1 MAAPAQRRA
10 LGVLFLVLTA
20 LFGLIAVAAVD
31 ARQWVVALAAFALA
45 AWLMSMAWRG
55 LRSG

>member
-1 MAAPAQRRA
+1 VAAPAQRRA

-20 LFGLIAVAAVD
+20 LFGLIAVAALD

>member
-1 MAAPAQRRA
+1 VAAPAQRRA

>member
-1 MAAPAQRRA
+1 MAARGQRRA

-20 LFGLIAVAAVD
+20 LFAFIAAAALD
-31 ARQWVVALAAFALA
+31 ARQWIVAVAAAALA
-45 AWLMSMAWRG
+45 AWLASMAWRG